1 MPVGGACV
9 ASSGRS
15 SASSGKGTHVSSPYV
30 PHRPKEGWGHG
41 WEVGLGI
48 VTVVLLILA
57 ILSLIL

>member
-1 MPVGGACV
+1 M
-9 ASSGRS
+9 
-15 SASSGKGTHVSSPYV
+15 SSPYV

-57 ILSLIL
+57 AVVAWGRFGPYAFA